1 MAWSIPKQTLTGLL
15 SNSNLSGTIGI
26 PGQQLAGNLLLT
38 VPIQLNASVGIPAQQ
53 ISLTLSNPPQLVGQ
67 IGIPAPGIAGG
78 LHYVFIARRR
88 LAATWYLTQPIR
100 ADHATPADLGIF
112 AKSRQPSRWWLTQPF
127 SRQAIAAHD
136 LGIWAKPR
144 LSARYPLR
152 LATQHGAHWRLPVG
166 SAHQAPYGWRESA
179 AHGGRYAIT
188 HPVSC
193 GHAGRY
199 GLQTGTPV
207 SAMHSASADTRLARQ
222 HGAPLHQ
229 SPYLQAWHQS
239 HWQACAPCPSR
250 QAIRF
255 ALRDGLHQQHAANHS
270 LRSADRQSLAHTS
283 HYGLRCTGEHG
294 ARWESMARSSTALA
308 SDYSVRP
315 IVSVRHSECHAL
327 TERVGR
333 DIAFRFDLALLNPV
347 ARQHRSLFE
356 TQQSQLQQHSPR
368 ARLGHAGE
376 WLDVLSASI
385 SSDEHSPYWLAR
397 IELADLQAMQRLQLG
412 DAVELQLGDSRYALR
427 VDSRSLS
434 RPAPAEVTL
443 TLNAISPLAWLA
455 PPHAATLT
463 RQWND
468 PVWASDAVA
477 ALLPGIGLDWQLCD
491 WLIPAGRLAASAA
504 NPVELAMTIAQAAGG
519 LLESQA
525 DGSVRV
531 RHGFPVSIPYYPTA
545 QADRLLDEVQHVFE
559 LSEADELRAGSN
571 RLRISDDQQTAGQD
585 QLVFAADPSDPLA
598 GTLRVV
604 PAPWRN
610 VSLAHSGDARVQI
623 QPQGVV
629 EREESELIEFKA
641 GQASCS
647 YPIVRLLSLDWH
659 YADLGPVTTAA
670 GSSSLQAN
678 GGGYSLARIRYL
690 TRAIEFRIRHEQ
702 PDTIQFLLLE

>member
-26 PGQQLAGNLLLT
+26 PSQQLAGNLLLA
-38 VPIQLNASVGIPAQQ
+38 VPIQLNAGIGIPAQQ
-53 ISLTLSNPPQLVGQ
+53 ISATLSNPPQLVGQ
-67 IGIPAPGIAGG
+67 IGIPAPGITGR
-78 LHYVFIARRR
+78 LHYVFITRRR

-112 AKSRQPSRWWLTQPF
+112 AKSRQLSRWWLTRPF

-144 LSARYPLR
+144 LRARYPLR
-152 LATQHGAHWRLPVG
+152 LATQHGAHWRLPIG

-179 AHGGRYAIT
+179 AHGGIYAMT
-188 HPVSC
+188 HPVAC
-193 GHAGRY
+193 QHAGRY
-199 GLQTGTPV
+199 RLQTGTPV
-207 SAMHSASADTRLARQ
+207 SAMHSASAEIRLARQ
-222 HGAPLHQ
+222 HGAPLHP
-229 SPYLQAWHQS
+229 SPYLQAVHQS
-239 HWQACAPCPSR
+239 HWQTCAPCPS
-250 QAIRF
+250 QLAIRF
-255 ALRDGLHQQHAANHS
+255 ALRDGLHQQHAAGHS
-270 LRSADRQSLAHTS
+270 LRSADRQCLAHTS
-283 HYGLRCTGEHG
+283 RYGLRCAAEHG
-294 ARWESMARSSTALA
+294 ARWEAMAHSPAALA
-308 SDYSVRP
+308 SDYALRP
-315 IVSVRHSECHAL
+315 FISVRHGECHAL
-327 TERVGR
+327 TERVSS
-333 DIAFRFDLALLNPV
+333 DIAIHFDLALLNPV

-356 TQQSQLQQHSPR
+356 PQQSQLQQQSPL
-368 ARLGHAGE
+368 ARLWHAGE

-397 IELADLQAMQRLQLG
+397 IELAELQAMQRLQLG
-412 DAVELQLGDSRYALR
+412 DAVELQLGDCHYALR

-468 PVWASDAVA
+468 PVWASAAVA
-477 ALLPGIGLDWQLCD
+477 ALLPGIRLDWQLCD

-531 RHGFPVSIPYYPTA
+531 RHGFPVSIPHYPTA

-571 RLRISDDQQTAGQD
+571 RLRISDGQQTAGQD

-604 PAPWRN
+604 PAPWRD

-670 GSSSLQAN
+670 GSSSLQAD
-678 GGGYSLARIRYL
+678 GGGYSLARVRYL
-690 TRAIEFRIRHEQ
+690 TRAIEFRIQHEQ